1 MKRALCATAQSSP
14 AELNRTAG
22 ISRLS
27 RPSLSREMRLQE
39 K

>member
-1 MKRALCATAQSSP
+1 MKRCARRLQVSP

-22 ISRLS
+22 ISRLPL
-27 RPSLSREMRLQE
+27 RLSQEMRLQE